1 MGDAPLPTSVGR
13 PKVAVIGSG
22 LAGLTTAYLLS
33 EAGLDVWLIE
43 KVCDSLLQPK
53 RRRCEAAPEPSAA
66 IGRTRSRVR
75 PSTS

>member
-1 MGDAPLPTSVGR
+1 MGDSYAPPSSGTETR

-43 KVCDSLLQPK
+43 KVGG
-53 RRRCEAAPEPSAA
+53 AEPSMG
-66 IGRTRSRVR
+66 GRLPNVARVVTL
-75 PSTS
+75 PI